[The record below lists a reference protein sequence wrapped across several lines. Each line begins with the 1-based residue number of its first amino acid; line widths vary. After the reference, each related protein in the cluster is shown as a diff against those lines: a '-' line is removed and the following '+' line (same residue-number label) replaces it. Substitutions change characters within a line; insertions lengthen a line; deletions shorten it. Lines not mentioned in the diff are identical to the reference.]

1 MQISHVSLL
10 WNYLLRKY
18 TVVTF
23 LTLSFT
29 SADHGAHV
37 LEFEMAHKIVPKC
50 LTLFKRQGKE
60 RAQDLIWPCY
70 YVITSNT
77 RPSSKKQGNQLIT
90 SGRGRCRQSPPS
102 VSRKIWPNTPSSTG
116 VTCLW
121 LHWVQRVKVQRL
133 CCLALP
139 CLVAFPPSPRFLND
153 QKAIRKGW

>member
-1 MQISHVSLL
+1 MLVYYEITCWESTQSWHFLL
-10 WNYLLRKY
+10 YLLPQL
-18 TVVTF
+18 VTE
-23 LTLSFT
+23 LTS
-29 SADHGAHV
+29 

>member
-1 MQISHVSLL
+1 MLVYYEITCWESTQSWHFLL
-10 WNYLLRKY
+10 YLLPQLI
-18 TVVTF
+18 TE
-23 LTLSFT
+23 LTS
-29 SADHGAHV
+29 

>member
-1 MQISHVSLL
+1 MLVYYEITCWESTQSWHFLL
-10 WNYLLRKY
+10 YLLPQLI
-18 TVVTF
+18 TE
-23 LTLSFT
+23 LTS
-29 SADHGAHV
+29 

-77 RPSSKKQGNQLIT
+77 RLSSKKQGNQLIT

>member
-1 MQISHVSLL
+1 MLVYYEITCWESTQSWHFLL
-10 WNYLLRKY
+10 YLLPQLIME
-18 TVVTF
+18 
-23 LTLSFT
+23 LTS
-29 SADHGAHV
+29 
-37 LEFEMAHKIVPKC
+37 LEFEMAHKIVPKS

>member
-1 MQISHVSLL
+1 MLVYYEITCWESTQSWHFLL
-10 WNYLLRKY
+10 YLLPQLI
-18 TVVTF
+18 TE
-23 LTLSFT
+23 LTS
-29 SADHGAHV
+29 
-37 LEFEMAHKIVPKC
+37 LEFEMAHKIVPKS

-90 SGRGRCRQSPPS
+90 SGRGWCRQSPPS

-133 CCLALP
+133 CCPALP
-139 CLVAFPPSPRFLND
+139 CLVALPPSLHFLND